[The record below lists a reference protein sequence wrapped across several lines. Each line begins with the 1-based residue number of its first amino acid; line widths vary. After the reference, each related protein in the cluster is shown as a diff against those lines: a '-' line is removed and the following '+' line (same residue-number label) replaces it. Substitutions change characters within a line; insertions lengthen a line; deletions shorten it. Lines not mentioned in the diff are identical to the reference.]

1 MQKAS
6 LLLVVKK
13 CLKRRLGSG
22 RKASMFTEVG
32 KDPEEE
38 TASKLYG
45 GTSA

>member
-1 MQKAS
+1 MQGAS

-32 KDPEEE
+32 KDEEE
-38 TASKLYG
+38 TASKPYG